1 MSKAKATA
9 VILGAYGGMGSAIAE
24 RLASN
29 GYNLVLLGRNAQRLS
44 AVKSQLTASYAVQIA
59 DYVVDATD
67 ANAMAAVAEQ
77 VATECKHVTVLVN
90 AVGRVPVGGVLEVTE
105 EDWHSTLQTSLMSA
119 VRLVTYFSPL
129 LFEQHASSIIL
140 INGML
145 SLQPEPNFVISSTV
159 TGAIRNFAKAISRD
173 LSQHGVRVNLLNPGA
188 TATPLWEQVGE
199 QIANKYALDRQQVA
213 QQAQLNNPLK
223 RIAEVEDIANAVEF
237 LVSDKARYLNGVA
250 LSIDG
255 GVTSGC

>member
-1 MSKAKATA
+1 MNALAPTA
-9 VILGAYGGMGSAIAE
+9 VILGAYGGMGSAVAD

-29 GYNLVLLGRNAQRLS
+29 GYNLVLLGRNTQRL
-44 AVKSQLTASYAVQIA
+44 AALKSQLLANYTVHIA

-67 ANAMAAVAEQ
+67 ANAMSTLASK
-77 VATECKHVTVLVN
+77 VATEFQNVSVLVN

-129 LFEQHASSIIL
+129 LFDQAASSVIL
-140 INGML
+140 INGLL

-188 TATPLWEQVGE
+188 TATPLWQQVGD
-199 QIANKYALDRQQVA
+199 QVATKYALDRQQVNL
-213 QQAQLNNPLK
+213 QARENNPLK
-223 RIAEVEDIANAVEF
+223 RIAEVEDVANAVEF

-255 GVTSGC
+255 GVASGC